1 MRLGLV
7 VNPIAGMGGRVGLK
21 GTDGPELLRRAL
33 ERGATPAAPARAARA
48 LERIE
53 QRLGGAVQLLQHDGP
68 DSPAGTRA
76 AARALAQARVDLLLF
91 AGGDGTA
98 RDLLAALQELPQ
110 EQRPPLL
117 GIPAGVK
124 MHSACFAA
132 TPEAAG
138 EVAAAFLRDGAR
150 ARTIEAEI
158 ADRAERD
165 NDDAT
170 TRRRGPAAIARHDA
184 DAPGR
189 HASDVVLHGTVRV
202 PLAPASVLGRK
213 GGRAPAS
220 DAALAG
226 ACARIA
232 DELRT
237 APPGTLTLVGPGTT
251 TARVLR
257 ELELDATP
265 LGVDVVRDG
274 ALVARD
280 ASEQELL
287 ALLDAHA
294 ACVAA
299 ALAHDAAAPLPA
311 GPRLLLGVVGGQ
323 GALLGRGNQQLSPA
337 VLRRIPREAI
347 TVVADRAKL
356 LALDPLLLHVDT
368 GDPRLDQDLGGHLRV
383 RVGPRESLLAEIAA

>member
-33 ERGATPAAPARAARA
+33 ERGATPTAPARAARA
-48 LERIE
+48 LARIE
-53 QRLGGAVQLLQHDGP
+53 QRLGDAVELLQHDGP

-76 AARALAQARVDLLLF
+76 AARALAAARVDLLLF

-98 RDLLAALQELPQ
+98 RDLLAALEELPAD
-110 EQRPPLL
+110 ERPPLL

-150 ARTIEAEI
+150 ARTTLAEI
-158 ADRAERD
+158 ADRAPD
-165 NDDAT
+165 GSLT
-170 TRRRGPAAIARHDA
+170 
-184 DAPGR
+184 
-189 HASDVVLHGTVRV
+189 LFGTVRV
-202 PLAPASVLGRK
+202 PLAPTSVLGRK
-213 GGRAPAS
+213 GGVRNE

-226 ACARIA
+226 ACARVA
-232 DELRT
+232 RELRD

-257 ELELDATP
+257 ELNLDATP

-274 ALVARD
+274 ELVARD

-287 ALLDAHA
+287 ALLDEHAHA
-294 ACVAA
+294 
-299 ALAHDAAAPLPA
+299 
-311 GPRLLLGVVGGQ
+311 RLVLGVVGGQ

-337 VLRRIPREAI
+337 VLRRIPRAAI

-368 GDPRLDQDLGGHLRV
+368 GDPRLDHELGGHLRV